1 VRCMLKECGDE
12 IKGSGV
18 LFISAA
24 DDELIIDWTG
34 VHAPQDETVTLVL
47 HPGCWV
53 SLFKEVGKQDRMI
66 AGQFGDAPIE
76 IIESELGG
84 GDAPPG

>member
-1 VRCMLKECGDE
+1 MDCMLKECGDE

-18 LFISAA
+18 LFISESS
-24 DDELIIDWTG
+24 DEPIIDWTG
-34 VHAPQDETVTLVL
+34 VTSADESQVMLLL

-53 SLFKEVGKQDRMI
+53 ALFKEVCKQDRMI
-66 AGQFGDAPIE
+66 AGQFGYAPIE

-84 GDAPPG
+84 SPVGG

>member
-1 VRCMLKECGDE
+1 MLCTLKECRDE

-18 LFISAA
+18 LYISEV
-24 DDELIIDWTG
+24 DNEVVVDWTG
-34 VHAPQDETVTLVL
+34 VHVPDDNEQPVILVL

-53 SLFKEVGKQDRMI
+53 SLFKEVCKQDRMV
-66 AGQFGDAPIE
+66 AGKFGYAPIE

-84 GDAPPG
+84 NVGG